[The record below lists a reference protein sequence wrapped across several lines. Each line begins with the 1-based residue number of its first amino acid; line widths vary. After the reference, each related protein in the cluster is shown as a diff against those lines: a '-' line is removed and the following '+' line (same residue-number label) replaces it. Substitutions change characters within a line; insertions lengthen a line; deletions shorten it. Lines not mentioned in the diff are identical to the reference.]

1 MSARSRVC
9 FEDFWGIEMATA
21 TTKIVKR
28 GPHRTLGVRTWLGAG
43 ALTLGVGAA
52 LAGATAVA
60 QADTGGHAASSS
72 TSSSSSSAS
81 DAGPQRKAGVASTKR
96 MAPVAKVANARPAA
110 ASKSAVGSAQT
121 NETTQTINTPFGPIT
136 VSISATVPDLG
147 ESGPVS
153 VDVNASTPLGRVKF
167 GLAGNEAFTA
177 PTQQDPTA
185 KVQFSLTEGTLVVP
199 KPVAFLVSSAGSAVL
214 GATSAFNSANAFF
227 TAVQHGNIIGA
238 ARAFL
243 EGGPKMANAVL
254 FGQESLT
261 LPINFGQGEPA
272 QVSIPFGGFFAPL
285 RPVSV
290 TWPGYSYVDETTGAE
305 VTIDPVDVDFE
316 GTQFGGVVGAFGQ
329 LIGLL

>member
-1 MSARSRVC
+1 
-9 FEDFWGIEMATA
+9 MATA
-21 TTKIVKR
+21 TTKTMKR

-60 QADTGGHAASSS
+60 QADTGAHSPASSA
-72 TSSSSSSAS
+72 SSSSSTTS
-81 DAGPQRKAGVASTKR
+81 DAGPKRNAGVASTKR
-96 MAPVAKVANARPAA
+96 AAPVAKVANARPAVA
-110 ASKSAVGSAQT
+110 NKSAVGSSQT
-121 NETTQTINTPFGPIT
+121 NETTQTIDTPIGPIT
-136 VSISATVPDLG
+136 VSISATIPDLG
-147 ESGPVS
+147 DSGPVTL
-153 VDVNASTPLGRVKF
+153 DLNAATPLGSVKL
-167 GLAGNEAFTA
+167 GLAGNEVFTA
-177 PTQQDPTA
+177 PTVQDPTA

-199 KPVAFLVSSAGSAVL
+199 KPVAFLVSSVGSAVL
-214 GATSAFNSANAFF
+214 GATSAYNSANAFF

-238 ARAFL
+238 AQAFL

-261 LPINFGQGEPA
+261 LPINLGQGEPV

-290 TWPGYSYVDETTGAE
+290 TWPGYSYVDQTTGAE
-305 VTIDPVDVDFE
+305 VTIDPVDIDFE
-316 GTQFGGVVGAFGQ
+316 GTEFGGVAGALGQ

>member
-1 MSARSRVC
+1 
-9 FEDFWGIEMATA
+9 MATA
-21 TTKIVKR
+21 TTKNVKR
-28 GPHRTLGVRTWLGAG
+28 APHRTLGVRTWLGAG

-60 QADTGGHAASSS
+60 QADTGGHAASNSS
-72 TSSSSSSAS
+72 SASSSSSTKS
-81 DAGPQRKAGVASTKR
+81 DAGPQRAAGVASTKR
-96 MAPVAKVANARPAA
+96 VAPVAKVANARPAA
-110 ASKSAVGSAQT
+110 ASKSAVGNSQT

-136 VSISATVPDLG
+136 VSISATIPDVG
-147 ESGPVS
+147 DSGPVTM
-153 VDVNASTPLGRVKF
+153 DVNASTPLGRVKF
-167 GLAGNEAFTA
+167 GLAGNEVFTA

-185 KVQFSLTEGTLVVP
+185 KLQFSLTSGSLVVP

-214 GATSAFNSANAFF
+214 GAMSAANSANAFF
-227 TAVQHGNIIGA
+227 TAVQHGNVIGA
-238 ARAFL
+238 AQAFL

-261 LPINFGQGEPA
+261 LPINLGQGEPV

-290 TWPGYSYVDETTGAE
+290 TWPGYNYVDQTTGAE
-305 VTIDPVDVDFE
+305 VTIDPVDIDFS
-316 GTQFGGVVGAFGQ
+316 GTEFGGVLGAFGQ